1 MIFHQKLDH
10 AEVALENISTTAPQ
24 DSVRGSLMEAVKETK
39 NNFDTQAECETR
51 CGNRGK
57 EC

>member
-1 MIFHQKLDH
+1 MIFHQTLDH
-10 AEVALENISTTAPQ
+10 AEVALEHISTTEPQ